1 MVSRLKEKMLKSAEV
16 ERARIA
22 PRVDFSRAHPYG
34 TRPCL
39 PHNMKVQASPDLD
52 FAFSDLRNLRKC
64 EFRLPQTTKWEK
76 CVLEICDSGGQSTL
90 RGVGV
95 MCLRFPGGVDKSVGS
110 TKVQVQ
116 VQASPELDF
125 TFSDLRNL
133 KMRIQAS
140 PDHEMGKVRF
150 PKFEIQ

>member
-1 MVSRLKEKMLKSAEV
+1 MLKSAEV
-16 ERARIA
+16 ERAHIA
-22 PRVDFSRAHPYG
+22 PPRGFSRAHPYG

-125 TFSDLRNL
+125 AFSDLRNL

>member
-64 EFRLPQTTKWEK
+64 EFRLPQTTKWEFRSAFWK
-76 CVLEICDSGGQSTL
+76 FAIVGGREATRNASLLIQRTRIFLVAQTL
-90 RGVGV
+90 QR
-95 MCLRFPGGVDKSVGS
+95 
-110 TKVQVQ
+110 
-116 VQASPELDF
+116 
-125 TFSDLRNL
+125 
-133 KMRIQAS
+133 
-140 PDHEMGKVRF
+140 
-150 PKFEIQ
+150 

>member
-1 MVSRLKEKMLKSAEV
+1 MASRLKQKMLKSAEV
-16 ERARIA
+16 ERAHIA
-22 PRVDFSRAHPYG
+22 PPRGFSRAHPYG

-76 CVLEICDSGGQSTL
+76 CAFPNLRFSRGQSTL

-95 MCLRFPGGVDKSVGS
+95 MCLRFLGGVDKSVGS
-110 TKVQVQ
+110 TKVP
-116 VQASPELDF
+116 VQASPDLEF
-125 TFSDLRNL
+125 AFSDLRNL
-133 KMRIQAS
+133 QKR
-140 PDHEMGKVRF
+140 
-150 PKFEIQ
+150 KFRPPQT

>member
-1 MVSRLKEKMLKSAEV
+1 MVSRLNQKMLKSAEV

-52 FAFSDLRNLRKC
+52 FAFSELRNLRKC
-64 EFRLPQTTKWEK
+64 KFRLPQTTKWEK
-76 CVLEICDSGGQSTL
+76 CAFPNLRFSRGQSTL

-95 MCLRFPGGVDKSVGS
+95 MCLRFLGGVDKSVGS
-110 TKVQVQ
+110 TKVP
-116 VQASPELDF
+116 VQASPDLEF
-125 TFSDLRNL
+125 AFSDLRNL
-133 KMRIQAS
+133 QKR
-140 PDHEMGKVRF
+140 
-150 PKFEIQ
+150 KFRPPQT

>member
-76 CVLEICDSGGQSTL
+76 CAFPNLRFSRGQSTL

-95 MCLRFPGGVDKSVGS
+95 MCLRFLGGVDKSVGS
-110 TKVQVQ
+110 TKVP
-116 VQASPELDF
+116 VQASPDLEF
-125 TFSDLRNL
+125 AFSDLRNL
-133 KMRIQAS
+133 QKR
-140 PDHEMGKVRF
+140 
-150 PKFEIQ
+150 KFRPPQT

>member
-76 CVLEICDSGGQSTL
+76 CAFPNLRFSRGQSTL

-95 MCLRFPGGVDKSVGS
+95 MCLRFLGGVDKSVGS

-116 VQASPELDF
+116 ASPDLEF
-125 TFSDLRNL
+125 AFSDLRNL
-133 KMRIQAS
+133 QKR
-140 PDHEMGKVRF
+140 
-150 PKFEIQ
+150 KFRPP